1 MRRLLSVLRVCCV
14 AALAVAVVGVSLAAV
29 TPEQKKELKDIGTE
43 ITKAASL
50 TSKKKYDEAETAL
63 KEVGDK
69 LEKLIKDA
77 SIPETDPALKPI
89 RIQLDKARSQLGKAS
104 GKGTVSFA
112 KDIAPILS
120 AKCVG
125 CHDDNAR
132 GGLRLDTFA
141 GLEKGGGRG
150 PLLQPGNPNNSFL
163 MAKLTTPNAQQRMPR
178 GDEALPAKDIQLIA
192 TWIAE
197 GAKFDGADKASDLAS
212 LDKKPAGPAPK
223 VEIAKATGNETVSF
237 IKDVAPTIVNICGG
251 CHSDGQKRGGLSMA
265 SFEKL
270 MQGGQSGR
278 VVVPGSLEGSRF
290 WRLINADEEP
300 VMPQGQARITRKWHG
315 DVKKWIE
322 EGAKF
327 DGSDA
332 DIKKP
337 LRQLVPTD
345 EQIAAEKLAKLSPEE
360 FAAKRLKDSEEQ
372 WKLTFPNGEPQHI
385 TGKEF
390 IVMGDVSEARMKEI
404 ETWAID
410 HAKSLRT
417 SFSVK
422 DDLLWKGKL
431 TIFVF
436 KERFGYEEFNNSVHK
451 REVPREVLGHSQV
464 TSSMEEALIALQDVG
479 DAATESSPGMQVN
492 LVEHLTGAFLKRGG
506 GNLPDWVIRG
516 TGLALAGR
524 VSSGNPYLAALP
536 GQAGGILK
544 DVRIDKPEDIFAN
557 GTFAPGEVGPIGFTM
572 VNFLLT
578 RGGPNNFGQ
587 FVRNLQSGDGPE
599 AAVRKAY
606 GADGK
611 TLAAA
616 YANSLPAAGGPK
628 KGKK

>member
-1 MRRLLSVLRVCCV
+1 MLLAI
-14 AALAVAVVGVSLAAV
+14 AAVGISLAAV
-29 TPEQKKELKDIGTE
+29 TPEQKKELKDIGAD
-43 ITKAASL
+43 ITKATSL
-50 TSKKKYDEAETAL
+50 TSKKKYDEAEAAL
-63 KEVGDK
+63 KEVEDK

-89 RIQLDKARSQLGKAS
+89 HVQLEKAKAQLGKAS

-112 KDIAPILS
+112 KDVAPVLV
-120 AKCVG
+120 AKCVS

-141 GLEKGGGRG
+141 GLEKGGASGA
-150 PLLQPGNPNNSFL
+150 LLVPGNAQNSRL
-163 MAKLTTPNAQQRMPR
+163 VQRLVTPNAQQRMPK
-178 GDEALPAKDIQLIA
+178 GGATLTANEIQAIG
-192 TWIAE
+192 TWVAE
-197 GAKFDGADKASDLAS
+197 GAKFEGDKTTDLAS
-212 LDKKPAGPAPK
+212 LDKKAVGPAPK
-223 VEIAKATGNETVSF
+223 VEIAKATGKETVSF

-251 CHSDGQKRGGLSMA
+251 CHNDGQKRGGLSMA

-278 VVVPGSLEGSRF
+278 VVVPGSIEGSRL

-332 DIKKP
+332 KKP
-337 LRQLVPTD
+337 LRQQVPTD
-345 EQIAAEKLAKLSPEE
+345 EEIAAEKLAKLSPEE
-360 FAAKRLKDSEEQ
+360 FAAKRLKDSQDQ
-372 WKLTFPNGEPQHI
+372 WKLTFPNGEPRHI
-385 TGKEF
+385 DSKEF
-390 IVMGDVSEARMKEI
+390 IVMGDATEGRLKEV

-410 HAKSLRT
+410 HAKSLRS
-417 SFSVK
+417 SFNVK
-422 DDLLWKGKL
+422 EDLLWKGKL

-464 TSSMEEALIALQDVG
+464 TASMEEAFIALQDIG

-492 LVEHLTGAFLKRGG
+492 LVEQLTGAFLKRGG
-506 GNLPDWVIRG
+506 GTLPDWVIRG
-516 TGLALAGR
+516 AGLSLAGR
-524 VSSGNPYLAALP
+524 GSAGNPYLTALP
-536 GQAGGILK
+536 AQAGAILK
-544 DVRIDKPEDIFAN
+544 DVRIDKPEDVFAN
-557 GTFAPGEVGPIGFTM
+557 GTFAPGEVGPIGFTL
-572 VNFLLT
+572 VNFMMT

-587 FVRNLQSGDGPE
+587 FVRSLQSGDSPE
-599 AAVRKAY
+599 AALKKVY

-611 TLAAA
+611 TLALA
-616 YANSLPAAGGPK
+616 YANSLPAGGGAK